1 MVGDALFNQYYTEGT
16 SAYVAGNY
24 QEAAKQLQM
33 AIDSDEEGKSE
44 RYYDALYYL
53 GFAYMNAGDTAKAN
67 EVFQKFSD
75 KYPDSA
81 SIVAPYMTGGQTN
94 TVDTSGSQGA
104 ASMDNNGTDTAGSSS
119 SSSQNDIEIYS
130 GNNQNSNAVAWTDPT
145 TGQGYDMYGNPI
157 YSSGGGSSSSS
168 SSSSSQ
174 IAWTDPTTGQG
185 YDMYGNPVYQ

>member
-53 GFAYMNAGDTAKAN
+53 GFAYFNAGDKQKADETFRN
-67 EVFQKFSD
+67 FSD
-75 KYPDSA
+75 RYPDSA
-81 SIVAPYMTGGQTN
+81 SIVAPYISGSSGSAQ
-94 TVDTSGSQGA
+94 VDTSGSQGA
-104 ASMDNNGTDTAGSSS
+104 ASMDSISQTTDQAGSSAS
-119 SSSQNDIEIYS
+119 SAQSNIEVYS
-130 GNNQNSNAVAWTDPT
+130 GSNQSSN
-145 TGQGYDMYGNPI
+145 I
-157 YSSGGGSSSSS
+157 
-168 SSSSSQ
+168 

-185 YDMYGNPVYQ
+185 YDMYGNPVYSSGTGNYSPQIAWTDPTTGQGYDAYGNPVYQ